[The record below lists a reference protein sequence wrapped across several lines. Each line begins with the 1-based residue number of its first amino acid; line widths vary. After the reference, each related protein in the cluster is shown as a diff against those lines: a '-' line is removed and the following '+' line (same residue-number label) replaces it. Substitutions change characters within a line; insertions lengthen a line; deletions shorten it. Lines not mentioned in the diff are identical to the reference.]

1 MKKTILVLLAAA
13 LFLGGCAVYAEP
25 PVGRLYVPGPPPVY
39 VAPAP
44 VVVSPY
50 PYWGWRHPHRWQN

>member
-1 MKKTILVLLAAA
+1 MRLKDEPDPAPPQI
-13 LFLGGCAVYAEP
+13 YAEP
-25 PVGRLYVPGPPPVY
+25 PVTRLYVPGPPPVY
-39 VAPAP
+39 VAPPP